1 MGEVWVFLELQNT
14 GQFDFF
20 YWQYISNPF
29 FENIESVREPSDLL
43 KMKFD
48 VKHRDCLHDYPN
60 QRLMIKCL
68 TIIQIRL
75 EFGNVGF

>member
-1 MGEVWVFLELQNT
+1 MDIFGTTEYRS
-14 GQFDFF
+14 QFDFF

-29 FENIESVREPSDLL
+29 FANIESVREPSDLL

-48 VKHRDCLHDYPN
+48 VKHRECLHDYPS
-60 QRLMIKCL
+60 QRLMIMCL
-68 TIIQIRL
+68 TIIQIGL